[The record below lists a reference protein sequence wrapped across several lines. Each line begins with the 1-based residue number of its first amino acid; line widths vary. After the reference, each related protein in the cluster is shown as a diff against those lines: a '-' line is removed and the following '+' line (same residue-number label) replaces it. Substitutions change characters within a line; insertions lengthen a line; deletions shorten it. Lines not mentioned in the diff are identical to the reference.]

1 LYLACDS
8 SVADDVSLKVNNHI
22 ATLTRE
28 RDEARSLCDETI
40 NLLHDADRESDT
52 LKKQRDE
59 ARRDAERLDWL
70 GKQMDGV
77 HVEAGVAGG
86 EYQMSWFATVYTFCD
101 EFRAG
106 TVREAIDKAMNH
118 ALNAASGCLG
128 APFCSKGCCGP
139 QATEATP

>member
-1 LYLACDS
+1 LIVEHYEKTLAATIGERESFMHRMYEARGDAERAERQFNI
-8 SVADDVSLKVNNHI
+8 VTDMLVEQASLLTQYEEKLDHI
-22 ATLTRE
+22 DTLTRE
-28 RDEARSLCDETI
+28 
-40 NLLHDADRESDT
+40 
-52 LKKQRDE
+52 RDE

-86 EYQMSWFATVYTFCD
+86 EYQMSWFATVYTFSD

-118 ALNAASGCLG
+118 ACTAATAQGD
-128 APFCSKGCCGP
+128 A
-139 QATEATP
+139 